1 MRFTDARRPV
11 AVLFFCF
18 TAVAGADTLTLRN
31 GQAIEGTYLGGTS
44 RQVRME
50 VNGEVRT
57 FDVERV
63 QSVFFAAPET
73 APPPPP
79 APQYQSAPPP
89 PAPPPQ
95 ASSSGILIPAD
106 TMVTVRMVDSVNS
119 ETARTGQTFMA
130 SLDEPIVVNGTP
142 VIPRGADVMTK
153 LVYDQDAGKLQ
164 GRTVLTLALVSVK
177 ANGRWVDLTSSDVR
191 TESGSQGQKTGK
203 IVGGTAAL
211 GAILGGIV
219 GGGKGA
225 AVGAV
230 SGGAVGAGAA
240 VATSGEKVTIP
251 SETRL
256 TFTLKT
262 PAQL

>member
-1 MRFTDARRPV
+1 MRFSGARTPV
-11 AVLFFCF
+11 AVVFFCF
-18 TAVAGADTLTLRN
+18 TAIAGADTLTLRD
-31 GQAIEGTYLGGTS
+31 GHAIEGTYLGGTS

-50 VNGEVRT
+50 VNGEIRN

-63 QSVFFAAPET
+63 QSVFFASQET

-79 APQYQSAPPP
+79 APQPM
-89 PAPPPQ
+89 
-95 ASSSGILIPAD
+95 SGSIVIPAD

-119 ETARTGQTFMA
+119 DTAHTGQTFMA

-153 LVYDQDAGKLQ
+153 LVYDENAGKMQ

-177 ANGRWVDLTSSDVR
+177 VDNRWVDLTSSDVR

-211 GAILGGIV
+211 GAVLGGIV

-256 TFTLKT
+256 TFALKT

>member
-1 MRFTDARRPV
+1 M
-11 AVLFFCF
+11 FFCL

-44 RQVRME
+44 RQIRME
-50 VNGEVRT
+50 VNGEIRA

-63 QSVFFAAPET
+63 QSVSFAGPET
-73 APPPPP
+73 APPPP
-79 APQYQSAPPP
+79 QYQPPP
-89 PAPPPQ
+89 PPRQ
-95 ASSSGILIPAD
+95 QGASTGIVIPAD
-106 TMVTVRMVDSVNS
+106 TMVTVRMVDSVDS

-130 SLDEPIVVNGTP
+130 SLDEPIVVNDTP

-153 LVYDQDAGKLQ
+153 LVYDEQAGKMQ

-177 ANGRWVDLTSSDVR
+177 ADGRWVDLTSSDVR

-203 IVGGTAAL
+203 FVGGTAAL
-211 GAILGGIV
+211 GAIIGGIV

>member
-1 MRFTDARRPV
+1 
-11 AVLFFCF
+11 
-18 TAVAGADTLTLRN
+18 
-31 GQAIEGTYLGGTS
+31 
-44 RQVRME
+44 
-50 VNGEVRT
+50 
-57 FDVERV
+57 
-63 QSVFFAAPET
+63 
-73 APPPPP
+73 
-79 APQYQSAPPP
+79 
-89 PAPPPQ
+89 
-95 ASSSGILIPAD
+95 
-106 TMVTVRMVDSVNS
+106 
-119 ETARTGQTFMA
+119 MA

-177 ANGRWVDLTSSDVR
+177 VDGRWVDLTSSDVR

-211 GAILGGIV
+211 GAVLGGIL

-262 PAQL
+262 PARL

>member
-1 MRFTDARRPV
+1 MRFSGARTPV
-11 AVLFFCF
+11 AVVFFCF
-18 TAVAGADTLTLRN
+18 TAIAGADTLTLRN

-50 VNGEVRT
+50 VNGEIRN

-63 QSVFFAAPET
+63 QSVFFASQEA
-73 APPPPP
+73 APP
-79 APQYQSAPPP
+79 AAQPQQ
-89 PAPPPQ
+89 Q
-95 ASSSGILIPAD
+95 GGIVVPAD

-119 ETARTGQTFMA
+119 DTARTGQTFMA

-142 VIPRGADVMTK
+142 VIQRGADVMTK
-153 LVYDQDAGKLQ
+153 LVYDEQAGKMQ

-177 ANGRWVDLTSSDVR
+177 VDGRWVDLTSSDVR